1 MNQKFYPLTSYVP
14 NQRWIQIIL
23 FDDFHNFIQLSLK
36 LPKILFNLLK
46 QRNYWNCADR
56 ISRELRINA
65 KQKIRSFFYI
75 NSILARNIRF
85 SFARHFSTKPL
96 LFPTTKLIFDQCRQ
110 RVLIYVPRI
119 ILHAQRREQKPTI
132 YFSFIHRDIS
142 V

>member
-1 MNQKFYPLTSYVP
+1 MSPIRGGS
-14 NQRWIQIIL
+14 RSSSS
-23 FDDFHNFIQLSLK
+23 DDFQSMFYSNFIQLSLK
-36 LPKILFNLLK
+36 FPKILSNLLK

-56 ISRELRINA
+56 TFSMFPSRELRINA
-65 KQKIRSFFYI
+65 KQKIRSFFYF

-119 ILHAQRREQKPTI
+119 ILHA
-132 YFSFIHRDIS
+132 
-142 V
+142 